1 MEKPS
6 ASPLDTAA
14 LTARLNA
21 LYASHV
27 ASPTHRTI
35 FRDVYGAEYPEEAV
49 PLSYVTM
56 TLLRRI
62 ARAVAVGAGATII
75 DLGCGRGG
83 PGLWVARETG
93 ASLVGVDLSDVA
105 VEQAAQRAKDFNVE
119 GRARFEVSDLTA
131 LRFAEGT
138 FDGAMSVDVL
148 WVVADK
154 RAALREVARI
164 LKPGARFVFTN
175 WDRDRSQPSM
185 PPSLADYRP
194 LLQETGFTVETYDE
208 VPEDEQKRRAIYER
222 YLASQEALA
231 REMGRENAQ
240 VLEFEARRE
249 LGLLD
254 GTDYFQHT
262 RRTFVVARKR

>member
-6 ASPLDTAA
+6 VGPLDMAV

-21 LYASHV
+21 VYTSHA
-27 ASPTHRTI
+27 ASPTHRAI

-49 PLSYVTM
+49 PLSYVTI

-62 ARAVAVGAGATII
+62 AREVAVGAGTTIL

-83 PGLWVARETG
+83 LGLWVARETG
-93 ASLVGVDLSDVA
+93 ASLVGVDLSNVA
-105 VEQAAQRAKDFNVE
+105 VEHAAQRAKDFNV
-119 GRARFEVSDLTA
+119 GDRARFEVGDLTA

-138 FDGAMSVDVL
+138 FDGAMSVDVF
-148 WVVADK
+148 WMVSDK
-154 RAALREVARI
+154 WAALREVARV
-164 LKPGARFVFTN
+164 LKPGGRFVFTN
-175 WDRDRSQPSM
+175 WDRDLSPPGL

-194 LLQETGFTVETYDE
+194 LLQETGFVVETYE
-208 VPEDEQKRRAIYER
+208 ERPEDEQKRRAIYER

-231 REMGRENAQ
+231 QEMGREVAQ
-240 VLEFEARRE
+240 ALEFEARRE

-254 GTDYFQHT
+254 GTDYFKHT
-262 RRTFVVARKR
+262 RRTFVIARKR